1 MKRFI
6 RMTLIAVCTATA
18 GCATG
23 NMKPDSA
30 RDQIHQAL
38 QESAKSA
45 APRAGKPP
53 EDVSN
58 ALLPD
63 VGVTLPAGS
72 AGGREERFD
81 INVRNVDAR
90 SFFMGLVKN
99 TPYNMVVHPQ
109 VSGRISL
116 TLKNV
121 TVPEVMDTVRDVY
134 GYDFQKTASG
144 YLVLPAKIQTRI
156 FQVNYLNFTRKGKS
170 KTRVTSGQS
179 TENPAAQNPYGGG
192 LYGGAYGGGGAAGG
206 GNNREDYQAGTEIDT
221 EMKSEFWDDLKTT
234 LDAIVGNKDGRKVV
248 VNADSGVVVVRAM
261 PDELRDVRNY
271 LDRVQ
276 GAATREV
283 VLEAK
288 IVEVTLNNGFQS
300 GINWSALGRPGS
312 GKTVLGGNVGGQG
325 LFDNGASDLSGTSL
339 NLQPG
344 TSPLDSLPSSA
355 FGGTFALALNLN
367 DFNAFIE
374 LLDTQGDTHV
384 LSSPRVA
391 TVNNQKAVIKVGSD
405 EFFVTGVTSNTV
417 TGTATSTNQN
427 IILTPFFSGI
437 ALDVTPQIDD
447 DGQVILHIHPT
458 VSDVRDQRKEVTVG
472 GQTQSLP
479 LAFSEVRESD
489 SVVRARSGQIVVIGG
504 LMKTSTKDEVAQTPF
519 LSDIPLLGQLFTQ
532 KRQRQVK
539 TELVIL
545 LKPVVVNSPS
555 DWSNLAHDH
564 LDDFRNMEG
573 LGKGD
578 SAH

>member
-109 VSGRISL
+109 VTGRISL

>member
-1 MKRFI
+1 
-6 RMTLIAVCTATA
+6 
-18 GCATG
+18 
-23 NMKPDSA
+23 
-30 RDQIHQAL
+30 
-38 QESAKSA
+38 
-45 APRAGKPP
+45 
-53 EDVSN
+53 
-58 ALLPD
+58 
-63 VGVTLPAGS
+63 
-72 AGGREERFD
+72 
-81 INVRNVDAR
+81 
-90 SFFMGLVKN
+90 
-99 TPYNMVVHPQ
+99 
-109 VSGRISL
+109 
-116 TLKNV
+116 
-121 TVPEVMDTVRDVY
+121 
-134 GYDFQKTASG
+134 
-144 YLVLPAKIQTRI
+144 
-156 FQVNYLNFTRKGKS
+156 
-170 KTRVTSGQS
+170 
-179 TENPAAQNPYGGG
+179 
-192 LYGGAYGGGGAAGG
+192 
-206 GNNREDYQAGTEIDT
+206 
-221 EMKSEFWDDLKTT
+221 
-234 LDAIVGNKDGRKVV
+234 
-248 VNADSGVVVVRAM
+248 
-261 PDELRDVRNY
+261 
-271 LDRVQ
+271 
-276 GAATREV
+276 
-283 VLEAK
+283 
-288 IVEVTLNNGFQS
+288 
-300 GINWSALGRPGS
+300 
-312 GKTVLGGNVGGQG
+312 